1 VRGDALKSDMGPIYR
16 TLASYEPLIYIA
28 LAIGGLFAF
37 RRMWRSWREWRDS
50 VYGLERE
57 FALRRL
63 AQATAAAFFILALVF
78 VEFFIAT
85 FIAPTLPATDILSTP
100 TLDLLLTP
108 DNTLSPAEAT
118 QAALSPTTEAPP
130 SGMSGCIPDQIMI
143 TSPEPSD
150 IVSGTIEIVGTANIP
165 NFGFYKYEV
174 ARYGTQDWATI
185 SADRKPIQNEKLGD
199 WNTASLTN
207 GDYFLRL
214 VVTDNVGMA
223 LEPCVIAVRIANE

>member
-1 VRGDALKSDMGPIYR
+1 MGPVYR

-63 AQATAAAFFILALVF
+63 GQATAAAFFILALVF

-85 FIAPTLPATDILSTP
+85 FIAPSLPATDILATP

-108 DNTLSPAEAT
+108 ADTLSPEQAT
-118 QAALSPTTEAPP
+118 QAALSPVTQAVP
-130 SGMSGCIPDQIMI
+130 SGMSGCVPDQIMI
-143 TSPEPSD
+143 TAPEPGAE
-150 IVSGTIEIVGTANIP
+150 VSGTVKITGTASVP
-165 NFGFYKYEV
+165 NFGFFKYEF
-174 ARYGTQDWATI
+174 APMGSQNWATI
-185 SADRKPIQNEKLGD
+185 SAKREPVTSGDIGD
-199 WNTASLTN
+199 WNTSSLTN
-207 GDYFLRL
+207 GYYFLRL
-214 VVTDNVGMA
+214 VVTDNVGEA
-223 LEPCVIAVRIANE
+223 LEPCVIAVRVANQ

>member
-1 VRGDALKSDMGPIYR
+1 MGPVYR

-63 AQATAAAFFILALVF
+63 GQATAAAFLILALIF

-85 FIAPTLPATDILSTP
+85 FIAPSLPATDILSTP

-108 DNTLSPAEAT
+108 AGTLSPAEAT
-118 QAALSPTTEAPP
+118 QAALSPVTQEVP
-130 SGMSGCIPDQIMI
+130 SGMSGCIPEEIMI
-143 TSPEPSD
+143 TSPGPGTD
-150 IVSGTIEIVGTANIP
+150 VSGTIEIVGTASVP

-174 ARYGTQDWATI
+174 ARRGTQNWATI
-185 SADRKPIQNEKLGD
+185 SADREPRVNELLGS
-199 WNTASLTN
+199 WNTSSLTN

-214 VVTDNVGMA
+214 VITDNAGIS
-223 LEPCVIAVRIANE
+223 LEPCVIAVRVANE

>member
-1 VRGDALKSDMGPIYR
+1 MGPVYR

-63 AQATAAAFFILALVF
+63 GQATAAAFLILALVF

-85 FIAPTLPATDILSTP
+85 FIAPALPATDILATP
-100 TLDLLLTP
+100 TLDLLITP
-108 DNTLSPAEAT
+108 AGTLSPEQAT
-118 QAALSPTTEAPP
+118 QAALFPATQSVP
-130 SGMSGCIPDQIMI
+130 SGMSGCVPDQIMI
-143 TSPEPSD
+143 TAPEPGD
-150 IVSGTIEIVGTANIP
+150 PISGTVEIMGTANVP
-165 NFGFYKYEV
+165 NFGFFKYEV
-174 ARYGTQDWATI
+174 APMGSQNWATI
-185 SADRKPIQNEKLGD
+185 SAGREPKINEVLGP
-199 WNTASLTN
+199 WNTSSLTN

-214 VVTDNVGMA
+214 VVTDNVGA
-223 LEPCVIAVRIANE
+223 SLEPCVIAVRVTNQ

>member
-1 VRGDALKSDMGPIYR
+1 MGPVYR

-85 FIAPTLPATDILSTP
+85 FIAPSLPATDVLATP

-108 DNTLSPAEAT
+108 AETLSPEQAT
-118 QAALSPTTEAPP
+118 QAALSPVTQEAP
-130 SGMSGCIPDQIMI
+130 SGMSGCIPEQLMI
-143 TSPEPSD
+143 TFPEPGD
-150 IVSGTIEIVGTANIP
+150 EVSGTVEITGTANAP
-165 NFGFYKYEV
+165 NFGFFKYEV
-174 ARYGTQDWATI
+174 APMGSQNWATI
-185 SADRKPIQNEKLGD
+185 SAERDPKVNEVLGQ
-199 WNTASLTN
+199 WNTSSLTN
-207 GDYFLRL
+207 GFYFLRL
-214 VVTDNVGMA
+214 VITDNIGVP
-223 LEPCVIAVRIANE
+223 LEPCVIAVRVVNE

>member
-1 VRGDALKSDMGPIYR
+1 MGPVYR

-63 AQATAAAFFILALVF
+63 GQATAAAFLILALVF

-85 FIAPTLPATDILSTP
+85 FIAPSLPATDILATP

-108 DNTLSPAEAT
+108 ENTLSPDQAT
-118 QAALSPTTEAPP
+118 QAALSPVTQAAP
-130 SGMSGCIPDQIMI
+130 SGMSGCVPDQIMI
-143 TSPEPSD
+143 TAPEPGAD
-150 IVSGTIEIVGTANIP
+150 VTGTVKITGTANVP
-165 NFGFYKYEV
+165 NFGFFKYEF
-174 ARYGTQDWATI
+174 APRGSQNWATI
-185 SADRKPIQNEKLGD
+185 SAKRDPVTDGEIGD
-199 WNTASLTN
+199 WNTTSLTN
-207 GDYFLRL
+207 GEYFLRL
-214 VVTDNVGMA
+214 VITDNVGVAM
-223 LEPCVIAVRIANE
+223 EPCVIALRVINQ

>member
-1 VRGDALKSDMGPIYR
+1 MGPVYR
-16 TLASYEPLIYIA
+16 TLANYEPLIYIA

-37 RRMWRSWREWRDS
+37 RRMWYSWREWRDS

-63 AQATAAAFFILALVF
+63 GQATAAAFFILALIF

-85 FIAPTLPATDILSTP
+85 FIAPSLPATDILATP

-108 DNTLSPAEAT
+108 QGTLSPEQAT
-118 QAALSPTTEAPP
+118 QAALSPVTQAAP

-143 TSPEPSD
+143 TAPEPGSE
-150 IVSGTIEIVGTANIP
+150 VSGTVEITGTASVP

-174 ARYGTQDWATI
+174 APRGSQNWATI
-185 SADRKPIQNEKLGD
+185 SAVRDPMVNGVLGQ
-199 WNTASLTN
+199 WNTTSLTN

-214 VVTDNVGMA
+214 VITDNVGVA
-223 LEPCVIAVRIANE
+223 LEPCVIAVRVSNQ

>member
-1 VRGDALKSDMGPIYR
+1 MNPVYR

-63 AQATAAAFFILALVF
+63 GQATAVALSILGLVF

-85 FIAPTLPATDILSTP
+85 FIAPALPASDILATP
-100 TLDLLLTP
+100 TLNLLITP
-108 DNTLSPAEAT
+108 AGTPAPGTTVPAMT
-118 QAALSPTTEAPP
+118 QPVPN
-130 SGMSGCIPDQIMI
+130 GMSGCVPDQVMI
-143 TSPEPSD
+143 TSPEPGD
-150 IVSGTIEIVGTANIP
+150 EVSGTVSITGTADVS

-174 ARYGTQDWATI
+174 APMGTQSWATI
-185 SADRKPIQNEKLGD
+185 AANREPKKNEPLGE
-199 WNTASLTN
+199 WNTVSLTN

-214 VVTDNVGMA
+214 VITDNVGAA
-223 LEPCVIAVRIANE
+223 LEPCVIAIRVLNQ

>member
-1 VRGDALKSDMGPIYR
+1 MGPLYR

-63 AQATAAAFFILALVF
+63 GQATAAAFFILALVF

-85 FIAPTLPATDILSTP
+85 FIAPSLPATDILATP

-108 DNTLSPAEAT
+108 ENTLSPEQAT
-118 QAALSPTTEAPP
+118 QAALSPVTQAAP
-130 SGMSGCIPDQIMI
+130 SGMSGCVPDQIMI
-143 TSPEPSD
+143 TAPEPGAD
-150 IVSGTIEIVGTANIP
+150 VTGTVKITGTANVP
-165 NFGFYKYEV
+165 NFGFFKYEF
-174 ARYGTQDWATI
+174 APRGSQNWATI
-185 SADRKPIQNEKLGD
+185 SAKRDPVTDGEIGD
-199 WNTASLTN
+199 WNTTSLTN
-207 GDYFLRL
+207 GEYFLRL
-214 VVTDNVGMA
+214 VITDNVGVAM
-223 LEPCVIAVRIANE
+223 EPCVIALRVINQ

>member
-1 VRGDALKSDMGPIYR
+1 MGPVYR

-28 LAIGGLFAF
+28 LAIGAMFAF

-63 AQATAAAFFILALVF
+63 GQATAAAFLVLALIF

-85 FIAPTLPATDILSTP
+85 FIAPSLPASDILATP

-108 DNTLSPAEAT
+108 AGTLSPAEAT
-118 QAALSPTTEAPP
+118 QAALSPATQEVP
-130 SGMSGCIPDQIMI
+130 SGMSGCIPDKIMI
-143 TSPEPSD
+143 TSPEPGD
-150 IVSGTIEIVGTANIP
+150 EISGTVDITGTASVP

-174 ARYGTQDWATI
+174 APLGTQNWATI
-185 SADRKPIQNEKLGD
+185 SADREPKAERHNWATGIQLH
-199 WNTASLTN
+199 
-207 GDYFLRL
+207 
-214 VVTDNVGMA
+214 
-223 LEPCVIAVRIANE
+223 